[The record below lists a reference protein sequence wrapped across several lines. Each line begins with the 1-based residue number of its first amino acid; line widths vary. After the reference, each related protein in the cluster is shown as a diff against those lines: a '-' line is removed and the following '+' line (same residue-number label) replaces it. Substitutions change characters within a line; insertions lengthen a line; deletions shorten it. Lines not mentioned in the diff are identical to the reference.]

1 MSLFPK
7 MIVCINF
14 RALDQKREAVFLDLN
29 GVFDLVH
36 GAQLILM

>member
-14 RALDQKREAVFLDLN
+14 RASDQKHEVVSLDLN
-29 GVFDLVH
+29 GILVLVH
-36 GAQLILM
+36 GAQLVLM